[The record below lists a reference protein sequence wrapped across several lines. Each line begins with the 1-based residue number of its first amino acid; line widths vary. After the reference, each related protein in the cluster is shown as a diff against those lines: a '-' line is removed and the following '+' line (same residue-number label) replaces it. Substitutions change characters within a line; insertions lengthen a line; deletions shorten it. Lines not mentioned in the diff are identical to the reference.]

1 MKRFAPAFVPGL
13 LLLLLSPFLLVT
25 PRALAANPWPA
36 WVDQWTDYWA
46 NFLSTDSSFGLN
58 GSGLQ
63 IMQPQN
69 IKDSYNH
76 LRPSPAGTDFD
87 TALSKGYTDFYVPGN
102 TQPVDMYTVA
112 HDIYTAPTQAVDGK
126 GKILVSLNDV
136 VTKNEFYE
144 DAIAQ
149 AYPQSRKLT
158 ATSTTLS
165 KTMESTGMTAS
176 QVEGAAKVGVAE
188 NNKNILKNAAA
199 LAEKNK
205 KPEASALKTLATR
218 AAPAASRVLRV
229 VNTAGDVVMA
239 QQFGVW
245 VGNGIVGAFHID
257 NSGECDAVTNGF
269 GRWALGISDKCN
281 SLELQKQTVEAFSQS
296 SITSHGLEAIG
307 VTITG
312 HHQHLDTY
320 CGGTRDV
327 YTAQLTPSDTDRS
340 SISFYVDGSDHLTD
354 VFEGPVV
361 CAWSGWLK
369 PGTTAAYSA
378 SSSGTVE
385 FVGPSPAWLTSHTLK
400 LYNHPEANI
409 SFETINTVAP
419 VALTADVTGS
429 DGQHYTSTGPSASA
443 DQPLTIPTVSLPD
456 GVTPTT
462 VTYNISSPDDS
473 TLPTQQ
479 VFATSLPAADLSGK
493 TLDLIQV
500 STGKSCYNLADAC
513 ASWASE
519 VQSAT
524 GSAVTLSNSATTS
537 TTSTL
542 PYKCTWGGSE
552 VAIGECTALTQSFS
566 SHALSTGDTAADPKD
581 GTKPSVDTPTEPAAY
596 DRFDLGNCIGSGVSW
611 NPLTWVGTPV
621 SCALQWAFKP
631 SPQTVASLKASLD
644 VKASQTVV
652 QDVNDDFHKALPVP
666 PGSENCEGPA
676 FNLQF
681 LGYQIFPKDS
691 HPLSV
696 CPSSGLSF
704 LPVVSKAGITA
715 LAGLVAL
722 MVVRR
727 RFSNV
732 VGMQNEPGEAE
743 A

>member
-1 MKRFAPAFVPGL
+1 MRRLLPVVMPGVL
-13 LLLLLSPFLLVT
+13 LLLFAPLLLVA
-25 PRALAANPWPA
+25 PAALAANPWPA
-36 WVDQWTDYWA
+36 WVDQWADYWA

-102 TQPVDMYTVA
+102 SQPVDMYTVA

-218 AAPAASRVLRV
+218 AAPVASRVLRV

-257 NSGECDAVTNGF
+257 DSGECDAVTNGF

-327 YTAQLTPSDTDRS
+327 YTAELTPSNNIRDRS
-340 SISFYVDGSDHLTD
+340 SLTFFVDGHAKE
-354 VFEGPVV
+354 VFFGPVF
-361 CAWSGWLK
+361 CNFSSWLK
-369 PGTTAAYSA
+369 PGNTAAYSP

-385 FVGPSPAWLTSHTLK
+385 YVGPSPEWLTSHTLTIPGYPDAK
-400 LYNHPEANI
+400 I
-409 SFETINTVAP
+409 SFETVNTVAP

-429 DGQHYTSTGPSASA
+429 DGQHYTATGPTAPA
-443 DQPLTIPTVSLPD
+443 DQALTIPTVSLPD
-456 GVTPTT
+456 GVTPASVSLNVAT
-462 VTYNISSPDDS
+462 DDS
-473 TLPTQQ
+473 SKSKQ
-479 VFATSLPAADLSGK
+479 VFSTPVTPADLSGK
-493 TLDLIQV
+493 TLDLIQAT
-500 STGKSCYNLADAC
+500 TGKSCYDLADAC

-519 VQSAT
+519 VQQAT
-524 GSAVTLSNSATTS
+524 GKAVTLSNTDTS
-537 TTSTL
+537 TSTANL
-542 PYKCTWGGSE
+542 PYRCTWGGAE
-552 VAIGECTALTQSFS
+552 VAIGECTALARAFTSA
-566 SHALSTGDTAADPKD
+566 ALVTGETAADPKTGD
-581 GTKPSVDTPTEPAAY
+581 EPASDKPIEPAAY
-596 DRFDLGNCIGSGVSW
+596 DKFNLGSCIGSGVSW
-611 NPLTWVGTPV
+611 NPLSWVGVPV
-621 SCALQWAFKP
+621 VCALKWAFQP
-631 SPQTVASLKASLD
+631 DPLTVASLKADLD
-644 VKASQTVV
+644 VKASTTVVNDVNTQFRQTVPT
-652 QDVNDDFHKALPVP
+652 L
-666 PGSENCEGPA
+666 PGSESCEGPV
-676 FNLQF
+676 FNLSF
-681 LGYQIFPKDS
+681 LGYQVFPKDS

-696 CPSSGLSF
+696 CPGTGLSF

-715 LAGLVAL
+715 IAGLLAL

-727 RFSNV
+727 RFSNA
-732 VGMQNEPGEAE
+732 VGMQNEPAEGES
-743 A
+743 